1 MSEYITEKNFLIAE
15 GAEGDIYFFVEAKHQ
30 HPSAPK
36 IIYDGRDHAV
46 FIRNPEQ
53 KIIWITSIP
62 RCGISSVRPK
72 KLLWWRHCW
81 ITSKKAIMSI

>member
-15 GAEGDIYFFVEAKHQ
+15 GAEGDSIFCRAKHQ

-53 KIIWITSIP
+53 KIILDYINP
-62 RCGISSVRPK
+62 EDAG
-72 KLLWWRHCW
+72 
-81 ITSKKAIMSI
+81 